1 MANETYTLIQ
11 TIQLNASAS
20 SITFSNIPQTFS
32 DLIVKASLRD
42 TRTSSGPGYIHLNF
56 NGSSSDFGTRVLR
69 NDDGSIASTS
79 RSDDYVGFSG
89 ATDAQTANTF
99 GSFEMYISDYAST
112 SLLKPF
118 SIDSTNETN
127 ATTPIG
133 QNWVAGMWANTAAI
147 TSISLIPETSS
158 SLLWKQYSSISL
170 YGVAR
175 LGVTPT
181 GTAKASGGDVVT
193 NDGTYWYHAFK
204 SSGAFTPFAALS
216 CQALVIAGG
225 GGGGGNHG
233 GGGGAGGVSY
243 NSSMSALAQTYPV
256 IIGGGG
262 SGAVDFNGTAGIN
275 SSFNSI
281 ISNGGG
287 IGSNSSNPSNT
298 LYPGGSGGGG
308 IAFVSN
314 PGGLATQGNTGG
326 ATGYGNNGGTGGG
339 YSSGGGGGAGGV
351 GGNGSGNTGGTGGA
365 GLNTWSAWAS
375 ATSTGASGYYA
386 GGAGGFSNGS
396 GGSAGGSGGGGIGG
410 TSIYYGGTGVGGTGV
425 ANTGSGGGGTVGS
438 GYGGTAGNGG
448 SGIVIIRYAM

>member
-11 TIQLNASAS
+11 SIELNASAA
-20 SITFSNIPQTFS
+20 SITLSNIPQTFT
-32 DLIVKASLRD
+32 DLVVKISSRCDVATTQYNSFIRPNAATTGYREVAWYFYTTSILPITGANTSLYY
-42 TRTSSGPGYIHLNF
+42 SYAV
-56 NGSSSDFGTRVLR
+56 GSTAL
-69 NDDGSIASTS
+69 
-79 RSDDYVGFSG
+79 
-89 ATDAQTANTF
+89 ANTF
-99 GSFEMYISDYAST
+99 SSNEIYINNYSST
-112 SLLKPF
+112 SLFKQF
-118 SIDSTNETN
+118 SIDSSVENN
-127 ATTPIG
+127 NIG
-133 QNWVAGMWANTAAI
+133 TGYVVIHDGGTWASTSQMTSLYLSPEAGNYVAGTRV
-147 TSISLIPETSS
+147 
-158 SLLWKQYSSISL
+158 SL
-170 YGVAR
+170 YGVAKSD
-175 LGVTPT
+175 VTPT

-204 SSGAFTPFAALS
+204 NSGAFTPFAALS

-225 GGGGGNHG
+225 GAGGGNHG

-262 SGAVDFNGTAGIN
+262 SGAVNFDGTAGIN

-365 GLNTWSAWAS
+365 GLNTWSTWAS
-375 ATSTGASGYYA
+375 ATNTGVSGYYA

-396 GGSAGGSGGGGIGG
+396 GGSAGGSGGGGVGG

-438 GYGGTAGNGG
+438 GYGGTVGNGG
-448 SGIVIIRYAM
+448 SGLVIIRYLM